1 MSSSSGYPGSRRRS
15 RRVPQ
20 QAAHSSEPLLS
31 PGLDWP
37 SSNSGARG
45 PPARRRD
52 VGGSVELTRAASA
65 YRPPQT
71 LSDLPI
77 VDALNVVPRQQHQ
90 RQQRHTHLLPAI
102 DQPNVNPAVD
112 LAIPF
117 FSHGCCCMQCVRTQE
132 IGFIEQCGE
141 FQEILGPGCYCMA
154 WPVNTI
160 SDRLSL
166 RIQQLEIVCETKTS
180 DHVFVKMHVVILFRV
195 ALVRAYEAF
204 YRLSHPHVQ
213 IETCVLDVVRSSV
226 PIMTLDEVFVGRH
239 EIAETL
245 LIRLQQAMREYGFEI
260 SETLVTDVVP
270 NDAVKAAMNEI
281 NASRRL
287 KEAAPYKAEAA
298 RIEVVARAQAAAEGR
313 YLSGVGLANQRR
325 ALARGLKESVETW
338 TDDVRMLMGAKE
350 VMDVVLLSQY
360 IDVLTAVSSNN
371 SSMILAHES
380 GSTTS

>member
-1 MSSSSGYPGSRRRS
+1 
-15 RRVPQ
+15 
-20 QAAHSSEPLLS
+20 
-31 PGLDWP
+31 
-37 SSNSGARG
+37 
-45 PPARRRD
+45 
-52 VGGSVELTRAASA
+52 
-65 YRPPQT
+65 
-71 LSDLPI
+71 
-77 VDALNVVPRQQHQ
+77 
-90 RQQRHTHLLPAI
+90 
-102 DQPNVNPAVD
+102 
-112 LAIPF
+112 
-117 FSHGCCCMQCVRTQE
+117 MQCVRTQE